1 MAISFREMPWYVQVL
16 VFVTLAAIIIG
27 IGEYIPFSPV
37 KAARNDLAQLSQDR
51 QALSE
56 QVSSL
61 EVYRQ
66 RYSEFRAQTDA
77 LQKQL
82 DTLQVI
88 VPEDKN
94 IDEFMRMVQGA
105 AQSAGVEIRRM
116 TAGPVTPKDF
126 HYEMSFDVEMDGPY
140 FGIMDFFARLSRL
153 SRIINI
159 GDLSV
164 GAITAG
170 QGTKIPQRPGTSV
183 SGRLALTTYFTKPGD
198 DASNKTAA
206 AKH

>member
-37 KAARNDLAQLSQDR
+37 KTARNDLAQLSQDR

-61 EVYRQ
+61 EVYRR
-66 RYSEFRAQTDA
+66 RYSEFRAETDA
-77 LQKQL
+77 MQKQL

-88 VPEDKN
+88 VPEDKDLDDF
-94 IDEFMRMVQGA
+94 IRMVQGA
-105 AQSAGVEIRRM
+105 AQSSGVEIRRM
-116 TAGPVTPKDF
+116 TAGPVTPKDY
-126 HYEMSFDVEMDGPY
+126 HYEMTFDVDLDGPY

-153 SRIINI
+153 SRIINV
-159 GDLSV
+159 GDLFVGGVPSTQSV
-164 GAITAG
+164 
-170 QGTKIPQRPGTSV
+170 KIPQMPGTSV
-183 SGRLALTTYFTKPGD
+183 SGRLSLTTYFTKPGD
-198 DASNKTAA
+198 DATNKKTTA
-206 AKH
+206 KR

>member
-27 IGEYIPFSPV
+27 LGEYVPFSPV
-37 KAARNDLAQLSQDR
+37 KTARNDLAQLSQDR

-61 EVYRQ
+61 EVYRR
-66 RYSEFRAQTDA
+66 RYSEFRAETDA
-77 LQKQL
+77 MQKQL

-88 VPEDKN
+88 VPEDKDL
-94 IDEFMRMVQGA
+94 DEFMRMVQGA

-116 TAGPVTPKDF
+116 AAGPVTPKDY
-126 HYEMSFDVEMDGPY
+126 HYEMTFDVEVDGPY

-153 SRIINI
+153 SRIINV
-159 GDLSV
+159 GDLFV
-164 GAITAG
+164 GGIPAG
-170 QGTKIPQRPGTSV
+170 QSTKIPVRPGTSV
-183 SGRLALTTYFTKPGD
+183 AGKLSLTTYFTKPGD
-198 DASNKTAA
+198 DATNKTTA